1 MKKYI
6 LIALVTMAVLSGCSI
21 FKRKEGCPTSGAAI
35 GAEQLLSGDAKAIRK
50 SSKARFKVKS
60 KYQ

>member
-6 LIALVTMAVLSGCSI
+6 LFVLVIMVMLSGCSI

-50 SSKARFKVKS
+50 SSKAKFKVKGR
-60 KYQ
+60 YQ